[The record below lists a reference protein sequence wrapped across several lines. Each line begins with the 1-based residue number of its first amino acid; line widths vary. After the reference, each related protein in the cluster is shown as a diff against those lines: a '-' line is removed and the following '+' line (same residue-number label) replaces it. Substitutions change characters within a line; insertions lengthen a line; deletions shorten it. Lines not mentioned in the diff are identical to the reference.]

1 MHKKILKFGLIFNHR
16 VETIGRMIESLLM
29 EWRIDSVFTTTVDNA
44 SANDV
49 GIEYMRRRMKDKSS
63 NVLGGEFLHMQCAA
77 HILNLVVNVGLKD
90 LGDCV
95 SNIKNT
101 VRYVRS

>member
-1 MHKKILKFGLIFNHR
+1 MHKKILKFGLISNHR